1 MVADIARAGVGL
13 VSKCK
18 ACKGDYTRL
27 RPLQTACSPACAQ
40 ALAEAKRT
48 KAEAKARRED
58 KAATRAKLAE
68 MEGLPKLKTK
78 AKISFNA
85 WVRARD
91 AGRGCISCG
100 VTLGA
105 GAVGGG
111 FDAGHYRSVGS
122 APHLRFDERNVH
134 GQCKDCN
141 RRLHSN
147 PTGYRLGLIGRIG
160 LSEVEALE
168 RDQVG
173 PGKMSRD
180 DLIRLATEYRAKAR
194 AIVKNR

>member
-1 MVADIARAGVGL
+1 M
-13 VSKCK
+13 SKCK
-18 ACKGDYTRL
+18 ACRGEYTRL
-27 RPLQTACSPACAQ
+27 RPLQSACGPACAQ

-58 KAATRAKLAE
+58 KAATRAKLVA
-68 MEGLPKLKTK
+68 MECLPQLK
-78 AKISFNA
+78 AKAQTAFNG

-91 AGRGCISCG
+91 LGRGCISCG

-111 FDAGHYRSVGS
+111 YDAGHYRSVGS
-122 APHLRFDERNVH
+122 APHLRFDERNVY
-134 GQCKDCN
+134 GQCKRCN
-141 RRLHSN
+141 LYMHGN
-147 PTGYRLGLIGRIG
+147 PAGYRLGLIDRIG
-160 LSEVEALE
+160 LAEVEALE
-168 RDQVG
+168 CDQVG